1 MRQQH
6 PGEIVGQLA
15 IMSRI
20 VQTCREL
27 EVPYPSHLLTFPLS
41 HFPTFP
47 LSHFPSA
54 HALIFL
60 DRVKFLLGLFR
71 SFSCASLRLVV
82 RPCLSLHPRP
92 GGPGP
97 RPDRHATK
105 RPAKTIG
112 PASPEHNNV

>member
-1 MRQQH
+1 MRRQ
-6 PGEIVGQLA
+6 PTAEIVGQLA

-27 EVPYPSHLLTFPLS
+27 EVPHPSPLL
-41 HFPTFP
+41 TFP

-71 SFSCASLRLVV
+71 SFSCASLRLVA
-82 RPCLSLHPRP
+82 RSCLSLRPCP
-92 GGPGP
+92 GGPAS
-97 RPDRHATK
+97 RADRHATK
-105 RPAKTIG
+105 MPAQNIG